1 MGQSHMPQMIPAHS
15 CYRHYVTSNAGVGIA
30 GRVIQEPGAA
40 GAGASP
46 LVAITMGDPAG
57 IGPEIAVKALADE
70 RVRRGC
76 RPLLVGSAEVF
87 AEAARI
93 VGSGARVVP
102 VADPGAACWGPE
114 YVNVVES
121 EAAPAAELR
130 RGEVSPAAGAAGY
143 RAIAR
148 AVELARTGEVAAT
161 VTGPIHK
168 EALNLAGFRF
178 AGQTEIFA
186 HLTGTRD
193 YAMLLM
199 AGSLRVVH
207 VSTHVSLREACER
220 ATRQRVETVIR
231 LAHEAGRRL
240 GIARPRIGVAGL
252 NPHASDGGLFGSE
265 ERDEIIPAIAAA
277 RAAGM
282 VVEGPLPA
290 DTLFPK
296 ANGGYFDLVV
306 AMYHDQGHIPLKVVG
321 FTWDNGAGAWSS
333 VDGVNVTLGIPVIR
347 VSVDHGTAFDV
358 AGTGQASEAS
368 MIHAILC
375 AAQMAAAN

>member
-1 MGQSHMPQMIPAHS
+1 MCGGPAGHG
-15 CYRHYVTSNAGVGIA
+15 RVAHRADAGAA
-30 GRVIQEPGAA
+30 GRVPPEQVAA
-40 GAGASP
+40 AAAPP

-57 IGPEIAVKALADE
+57 IGPEVAVKALADE
-70 RVRRGC
+70 RVRRAC
-76 RPLLVGSAEVF
+76 RPLLVGSVAVL
-87 AEAARI
+87 ADAARI
-93 VGSGARVVP
+93 VGSRARVVP
-102 VADPGAACWGPE
+102 VTDPASACWGAA
-114 YVNVVES
+114 YVNVAS
-121 EAAPAAELR
+121 SAAAPAAELR
-130 RGEVSPAAGAAGY
+130 RGAVSAAAGAAGY
-143 RAIAR
+143 HAIAR
-148 AVELARTGEVAAT
+148 AVELALAGTVAAT

-199 AGSLRVVH
+199 AGALRVVH

-231 LAHEAGRRL
+231 LAHDAGRRL
-240 GIARPRIGVAGL
+240 GIAAPRIGVAGL
-252 NPHASDGGLFGSE
+252 NPHAGDGGLFGSE
-265 ERDEIIPAIAAA
+265 ERDEIVPAVAAA
-277 RAAGM
+277 RRAGM

-306 AMYHDQGHIPLKVVG
+306 AMYHDQGHVPLKVVG

-358 AGTGQASEAS
+358 AGTGKASEAS
-368 MIHAILC
+368 MIQAILC
-375 AAQMAAAN
+375 AARMARADQAAAARSE

>member
-1 MGQSHMPQMIPAHS
+1 MQERSA
-15 CYRHYVTSNAGVGIA
+15 AGT
-30 GRVIQEPGAA
+30 GAA
-40 GAGASP
+40 AAAGGRP

-57 IGPEIAVKALADE
+57 VGPEIAVKALADD
-70 RVRRGC
+70 RVYEVC

-93 VGSGARVVP
+93 VGRAVRVAQFTHAAAAHWGA
-102 VADPGAACWGPE
+102 E
-114 YVNVVES
+114 SVNVAES
-121 EAAPAAELR
+121 EAAPLVVP
-130 RGEVSPAAGAAGY
+130 RGEVSAAAGAAGY
-143 RAIAR
+143 HAIAR
-148 AVELARTGEVAAT
+148 AVELAQAGTAAAT

-168 EALNLAGFRF
+168 EALNLAGYRF
-178 AGQTEIFA
+178 AGQTEIYA

-199 AGSLRVVH
+199 AGALRVVH

-220 ATRQRVETVIR
+220 VTRQRVETVIR

-240 GIARPRIGVAGL
+240 GIAAPRIGVAGL
-252 NPHASDGGLFGSE
+252 NPHAGDGGLFGSE
-265 ERDEIIPAIAAA
+265 ERTQIVPAIEAA

-296 ANGGYFDLVV
+296 ANGGYYDLVV

-321 FTWDNGAGAWSS
+321 FTWDNAAGAWSA

-358 AGTGQASEAS
+358 AGTGTASEAS
-368 MIHAILC
+368 MIQAILC
-375 AAQMAAAN
+375 AARMADTAQAAAPAR

>member
-1 MGQSHMPQMIPAHS
+1 MAGKSAKGEPPTGQ
-15 CYRHYVTSNAGVGIA
+15 R
-30 GRVIQEPGAA
+30 RV
-40 GAGASP
+40 P

-57 IGPEIAVKALADE
+57 VGPEIAVKAVADE
-70 RVRRGC
+70 RVQRAC
-76 RPLLVGSAEVF
+76 RPLLVGSAEVL

-93 VGSGARVVP
+93 VGSAARIVP
-102 VADPGAACWGPE
+102 FVDPADPADPDAVCWGAG
-114 YVNVVES
+114 YVNVAES
-121 EAAPAAELR
+121 AAAPLAELP
-130 RGEVSPAAGAAGY
+130 RGAVSAAAGAAGY
-143 RAIAR
+143 HAIAR
-148 AVELARTGEVAAT
+148 AVELARAGTAAAT

-168 EALNLAGFRF
+168 EALNLAGYRF

-199 AGSLRVVH
+199 AGALRVVH

-220 ATRQRVETVIR
+220 VTRQRVETVIR

-240 GIARPRIGVAGL
+240 GIAAPRIGVAGL

-265 ERDEIIPAIAAA
+265 ERTQIVPAIAAA
-277 RAAGM
+277 RGAGM

-296 ANGGYFDLVV
+296 ANGGYYDLVV

-321 FTWDNGAGAWSS
+321 FTWDNGAGAWSA

-358 AGTGQASEAS
+358 AGTGRASEAS
-368 MIHAILC
+368 MIQAILC
-375 AAQMAAAN
+375 AAQMACAATVR